1 LRCGKVDP
9 TFRTFTARCLTRFFW
24 NAFLIFVGHFE
35 GASREAGA
43 VRTCLTAPF
52 ITKCT
57 ESGAAK
63 IADDAS
69 GDTLDDEEV
78 LALLQDYN
86 ATGQV
91 LHSSQ

>member
-1 LRCGKVDP
+1 M
-9 TFRTFTARCLTRFFW
+9 
-24 NAFLIFVGHFE
+24 
-35 GASREAGA
+35 
-43 VRTCLTAPF
+43 RTCLTAPF